1 MTLTSTRDT
10 QEQTP
15 VTNGGL
21 FRYVDALLRPVNAT
35 VERYFLQVASWPAL
49 VVMLAVTAIPFV
61 ITIGLAFTNYDLV
74 RYDQWRF
81 IGLDNFEE
89 LANDRQTPII
99 LVNTVVL
106 VVFTTLIPTVFGLGL
121 AVLMERSIR
130 GMGLI
135 RTLFLVPIMTAPVVV
150 ALTWRAMFNND
161 AGWINYFLGL
171 VGLPTPVWLG
181 DPLLA
186 MPVVIIADAWT
197 SIPFQAIL
205 LLAALLTVPSELK
218 EAAGVDGA
226 GRTRTFWHITL
237 PWIRPVLF
245 VVIVLRFMDAFRKF
259 EGIQQL
265 TRGGPGLASTPIN
278 LQIYNTG
285 LFYSRVGY
293 AAAWGLVMVAM
304 IAVSLVI
311 VYLVRRRLA

>member
-1 MTLTSTRDT
+1 M
-10 QEQTP
+10 
-15 VTNGGL
+15 
-21 FRYVDALLRPVNAT
+21 RYISAVI
-35 VERYFLQVASWPAL
+35 ERYFLQFASWPAL
-49 VVMLAVTAIPFV
+49 VVMLAVTAIPFA
-61 ITIGLAFTNYDLV
+61 ITIGLAFTNYNLV
-74 RYDQWRF
+74 RYDEWRF
-81 IGLDNFEE
+81 IGFDNFAE
-89 LANDRQTPII
+89 LARDRQTPII
-99 LVNTVVL
+99 ILNTIVL
-106 VVFTTLIPTVFGLGL
+106 VVATTLIPTVFGLGL

-130 GMGLI
+130 GMGII
-135 RTLFLVPIMTAPVVV
+135 RTLFLVPIMTAPIVV

-161 AGWINYFLGL
+161 AGWINYLLGI

-186 MPVVIIADAWT
+186 MPVVIIADSWT

-218 EAAGVDGA
+218 EAAAVDGA
-226 GRTRTFWHITL
+226 TRPRTFWHITL
-237 PWIRPVLF
+237 PWIGPVLF
-245 VVIVLRFMDAFRKF
+245 IVVVLRFMDAFRKF

-285 LFYSRVGY
+285 LFYNRVGY

-304 IAVSLVI
+304 IAASLVL
-311 VYLVRRRLA
+311 VYLVRRRVS